1 MPDQHRADDEAVRGL
16 LVRCRLGD
24 RDACGRL
31 AEIAYRRVEHL
42 AGTMLD
48 RGYDRNRYQ
57 QNTADLIQAAAL
69 KVWRV
74 ISDEAVRAEEPAQF
88 YALLAR
94 VVRTSLIKLA
104 EWCRNNGGAGAGTA
118 DDAGEA
124 FPAATASDTWDPA
137 RLALWTEFHRQVERL
152 ADEERQVVD
161 LVFYQGLGTDEAAAE
176 TACPAARSRSAT
188 RAPAS
193 GLARSVS
200 KGRLL
205 TALAHA
211 WGCEQKRPP
220 RIFSRTRGVT
230 SPCRP

>member
-1 MPDQHRADDEAVRGL
+1 VVCWCGVVSATGTPADDS
-16 LVRCRLGD
+16 
-24 RDACGRL
+24 
-31 AEIAYRRVEHL
+31 RRSRTGASSIWPAPCWT
-42 AGTMLD
+42 AGTTATV
-48 RGYDRNRYQ
+48 YQ